1 MGDQSVRESAAET
14 ATTAVA
20 KAKLDEIDE
29 GRREIE
35 SSATKLE
42 AQADFEAPR
51 RSLATST
58 MPTTRARNAL
68 GDVTNRG
75 GSSKLALAKVRA
87 PGAAP
92 RRLPLEPSPRSA

>member
-1 MGDQSVRESAAET
+1 MMLGYPDRTVPIIPYRVKYRNPGRSD
-14 ATTAVA
+14 
-20 KAKLDEIDE
+20 LDPRDA
-29 GRREIE
+29 
-35 SSATKLE
+35 SSSTKLE
-42 AQADFEAPR
+42 DAAQSDFNQA
-51 RSLATST
+51 LATLA

-87 PGAAP
+87 PGAPP

>member
-1 MGDQSVRESAAET
+1 
-14 ATTAVA
+14 
-20 KAKLDEIDE
+20 
-29 GRREIE
+29 
-35 SSATKLE
+35 
-42 AQADFEAPR
+42 
-51 RSLATST
+51 

-87 PGAAP
+87 PGAPP